1 VRASAFGPHKTS
13 SGRLFATASLALIA
27 LAGAAC
33 HRNLPSEDVCF
44 AEHVV
49 PLLRDDC
56 AACHT
61 NGEYNVKIQGRPTDY
76 DVLRIW
82 VNPLYP
88 DVGLIPLLLGDV
100 ESKDH
105 PPVWKSGSRE
115 LQTLRAWI
123 AEGAREGCGAPDG
136 DADADVDADA
146 DADADSDADP
156 DVEIEPDAEQEA
168 EPFCGD
174 GTCNGREDVERCP
187 EDCPALCGDDLCTH
201 DETVESCEADCLI
214 SFSEDIVPN
223 IRYDC
228 APCHSMGQWN
238 IELDGTVDDY
248 PRVMAYVDVDN
259 PEAVNGF
266 LWWAAGGGV
275 HPLSWREGGRDYVTF
290 LNWVLQGAE
299 NN

>member
-1 VRASAFGPHKTS
+1 MSRAAFRPHRSLLPRRRSTS
-13 SGRLFATASLALIA
+13 GLLLLALA
-27 LAGAAC
+27 LAGC
-33 HRNLPSEDVCF
+33 RRDLPREGVCF
-44 AEHVV
+44 SEHIV

-61 NGEYNVKIQGRPTDY
+61 NGEYDVRLQGRSSDY
-76 DVLRIW
+76 EALRRW

-100 ESKDH
+100 DTKDH
-105 PPVWKSGSRE
+105 PPIWKAGSRE
-115 LQTLRAWI
+115 VEALRAWI

-136 DADADVDADA
+136 DADGDADA
-146 DADADSDADP
+146 DADVEADADEVL
-156 DVEIEPDAEQEA
+156 DADAEQEA

-174 GTCNGREDVERCP
+174 GACNGREDVEDCP
-187 EDCPALCGDDLCTH
+187 EDCPAVCGDELCTH
-201 DETVESCEADCLI
+201 DETVASCADDCLI
-214 SFSEDIVPN
+214 SFSGDVVPN

-248 PRVMAYVDVDN
+248 PRVMAYVDVDE

-266 LWWAAGGGV
+266 LWWASGGGI
-275 HPLSWREGGRDYVTF
+275 HPMSWREGGRDYVTF
-290 LNWVLQGAE
+290 LNWVLQGAQ